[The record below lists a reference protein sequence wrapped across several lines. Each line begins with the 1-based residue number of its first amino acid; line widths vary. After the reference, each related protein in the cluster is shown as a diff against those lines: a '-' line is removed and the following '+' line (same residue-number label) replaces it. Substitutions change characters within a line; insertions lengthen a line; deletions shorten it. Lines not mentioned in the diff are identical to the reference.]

1 MINIDSES
9 KNMTIIR
16 KDTASFTLSLNNYKL
31 QDGDKV
37 IFTLASSLESPKPLL
52 QKKIEKF
59 NNDGA
64 AEIFL
69 STDDTNIETGKYF
82 YDIQVELLNGQV
94 DTVIGPARF
103 VVEGGVTY

>member
-31 QDGDKV
+31 QNGDKV

-52 QKKIEKF
+52 QKEINKF
-59 NNDGA
+59 NDGA

-69 STDDTNIETGKYF
+69 STDDTNIEVGKYF
-82 YDIQVELLNGQV
+82 YDIHVELSNGQV

>member
-9 KNMTIIR
+9 KNMAIIR
-16 KDTASFTLSLNNYKL
+16 KDTASFTLSLNNYEL

-52 QKKIEKF
+52 QKEVDKF
-59 NNDGA
+59 NNGV
-64 AEIFL
+64 AEFFL
-69 STDDTNIETGKYF
+69 STNDTNIEIGKYF
-82 YDIQVELLNGQV
+82 YDIQVELSNGQV